1 VRQKDLILPGL
12 LILRKGEIM
21 RTEKL
26 RALVPFL
33 LMDGVLVLAMLMLWQ
48 LDWIVHNTLYN
59 YHLVFSLDWAVPYW
73 TFFRISL
80 VLLVFAVAAV
90 TVVGYGSY
98 KKAEKESEKIVFL
111 CKSCGNAWSEVDR
124 NVNVGSKLPKFKIVK
139 SCPSCNKNLSD
150 EESVVIETEAL
161 KARMET
167 PVLAEASKSEKS

>member
-1 VRQKDLILPGL
+1 
-12 LILRKGEIM
+12 M

-33 LMDGVLVLAMLMLWQ
+33 LMDGALVLAMLMLWQ

-80 VLLVFAVAAV
+80 GLLVLAVAAV

-98 KKAEKESEKIVFL
+98 KRAKRESEKIVFL
-111 CKSCGNAWSEVDR
+111 CKSCGNAWNEVDR
-124 NVNVGSKLPKFKIVK
+124 KVNVGSKLPKFKIVR
-139 SCPSCNKNLSD
+139 SCPSCNKNLLD
-150 EESVVIETEAL
+150 EETAFIETEAV
-161 KARMET
+161 KTHVET
-167 PVLAEASKSEKS
+167 PVLTDASRNEKS